1 MLQFYSAGLCKYGD
15 SCRFSH
21 SVLEAENLPMQVN
34 YLGYPKRLGNMI
46 CSFYMRTGMC
56 GYGVTCRFHHPD
68 PIMIFT
74 HGPTSN
80 RKEAVNSTQSY
91 LSLPLVTID
100 NFPFVPQNRVLSGYI
115 DIYNDTYSLVTFS
128 LNFFHM
134 LLVLSYVD
142 IYNCFMI

>member
-1 MLQFYSAGLCKYGD
+1 MVCSKLY
-15 SCRFSH
+15 
-21 SVLEAENLPMQVN
+21 
-34 YLGYPKRLGNMI
+34 YLFDQGNMV

-74 HGPTSN
+74 HGPMSN

-91 LSLPLVTID
+91 LSLPLVIID

-128 LNFFHM
+128 LKFFHM
-134 LLVLSYVD
+134 LVVLSYVD